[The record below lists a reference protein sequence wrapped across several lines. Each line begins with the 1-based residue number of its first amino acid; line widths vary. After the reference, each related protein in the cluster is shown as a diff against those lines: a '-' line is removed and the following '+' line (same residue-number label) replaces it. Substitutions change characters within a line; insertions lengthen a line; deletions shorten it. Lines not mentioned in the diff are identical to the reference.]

1 MAKIYTRTG
10 DDGSTGLGTAE
21 RTQKNSKRIEAYGN
35 IDEVNSW
42 IGLIRSKTN
51 SKYPFLEVI
60 QNQLFCVGTELANS
74 NKVWITN
81 EMVVKIEEEI
91 DALEKN
97 LQPLKNFIL
106 PAGGENSSIIHVTR
120 TVCRRAER
128 SVVALNQESVL
139 PVNPEI
145 IKYVNRLSDYL
156 FVLAR
161 SEATEETIWKV

>member
-1 MAKIYTRTG
+1 MTKIYTRTG

-21 RTQKNSKRIEAYGN
+21 RTQKNSKRIDAYGN

-51 SKYPFLEVI
+51 LKYSFLETI
-60 QNQLFCVGTELANS
+60 QNQLFRIGTELANP
-74 NKVWITN
+74 NKITITK
-81 EMVVKIEEEI
+81 EMIVRIEEEI

-106 PAGGENSSIIHVTR
+106 PAGGENSSTIHVAR

-128 SVVALNQESVL
+128 SIVTLNQET
-139 PVNPEI
+139 PINPEI

-161 SEATEETIWKV
+161 NEATSETIWKI

>member
-10 DDGSTGLGTAE
+10 DDGTTGLGTAE
-21 RTQKNSKRIEAYGN
+21 RTQKNSKRIEAYGS

-51 SKYPFLEVI
+51 SKYPFLETI
-60 QNQLFCVGTELANS
+60 QNQLFCVGTELANP
-74 NKVWITN
+74 NKIWITK
-81 EMVVKIEEEI
+81 EMTSKIEEEI
-91 DALEKN
+91 DILEKN

-106 PAGGENSSIIHVTR
+106 PAGGENASIIHITR
-120 TVCRRAER
+120 TICRRAER
-128 SVVALNQESVL
+128 SIVTLNQET

-145 IKYVNRLSDYL
+145 IKYINRLSDYL